1 MARTLTLSDGDSG
14 LDVSISFDRWDL
26 DRPQWLYVISAGG
39 EVLAEGTDMRGGSG
53 DSPCEARAMET
64 LFSFLG
70 AYAEALEYEQRTGAK
85 SDNSGL
91 FPDSLRS
98 AAETIGSDGFYLLGD
113 SVRLG
118 DE

>member
-26 DRPQWLYVISAGG
+26 DRPQWLYRISAGG
-39 EVLAEGTDMRGGSG
+39 DVLAEGTDMRGGSG

-64 LFSFLG
+64 LFGFLA
-70 AYAEALEYEQRTGAK
+70 AYAEALEYETRTGSE
-85 SDNSGL
+85 SDNSDM

-98 AAETIGSDGFYLLGD
+98 AAETIGSDGFFMLAE
-113 SVRLG
+113 SVRLA
-118 DE
+118 DD